1 LIANKLYV
9 SVHDS
14 DDESKNIWIKN
25 IKVNPENVL
34 VLGDEDNF
42 WQMGDTGPCGPCTE
56 IYYDLGEKFDG
67 VFTYKG
73 RSKR

>member
-1 LIANKLYV
+1 
-9 SVHDS
+9 
-14 DDESKNIWIKN
+14 
-25 IKVNPENVL
+25 VNPENVL

-67 VFTYKG
+67 VLPTKG